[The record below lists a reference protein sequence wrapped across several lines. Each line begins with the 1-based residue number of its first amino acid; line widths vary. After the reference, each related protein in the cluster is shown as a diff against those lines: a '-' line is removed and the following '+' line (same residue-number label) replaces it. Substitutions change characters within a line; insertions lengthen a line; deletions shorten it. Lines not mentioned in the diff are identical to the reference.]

1 MIKFQE
7 GDRKII
13 KAEKLSKR
21 GEALIDSYGNH
32 SAYINADGM
41 VWQVLLSAQKKLK
54 KMLFSYKRGS
64 YSIARPGDF
73 FIKGKNR
80 VTFIESVKQIIP
92 TFVEIDECWKV
103 IAVDGNE
110 ITLEWA
116 PKAIRKEDFPQYMRF
131 GMTHKS
137 ANGLYWGES
146 NKIEFGDSQKE
157 VERPINFL
165 TEEAPLGQVD
175 KRWVSIKNGI
185 ATFFMEFNDLIFT
198 GRFIPKD
205 ISSLKTQVYLRKY
218 TNDFCPFPDGVRMDQ
233 YWKVVCDKPEILT
246 EALQNLVSMELKEGL
261 TELEREDVQ
270 FLRLDKDMFKIG

>member
-1 MIKFQE
+1 MIKFKE
-7 GDRKII
+7 GDRKVI

-32 SAYINADGM
+32 DAYINADGT
-41 VWQVLLSAQKKLK
+41 VWQVLLSSQKKLK
-54 KMLFSYKRGS
+54 RTLFSYKRSS
-64 YSIARPGDF
+64 YSVACPGDIF
-73 FIKGKNR
+73 VKGKNR
-80 VTFIESVKQIIP
+80 ITFIESVKQNIP

-175 KRWVSIKNGI
+175 VSFLNEKI
-185 ATFFMEFNDLIFT
+185 ALL
-198 GRFIPKD
+198 RFYAL
-205 ISSLKTQVYLRKY
+205 SSL
-218 TNDFCPFPDGVRMDQ
+218 F
-233 YWKVVCDKPEILT
+233 
-246 EALQNLVSMELKEGL
+246 
-261 TELEREDVQ
+261 
-270 FLRLDKDMFKIG
+270 FLFFSIFF